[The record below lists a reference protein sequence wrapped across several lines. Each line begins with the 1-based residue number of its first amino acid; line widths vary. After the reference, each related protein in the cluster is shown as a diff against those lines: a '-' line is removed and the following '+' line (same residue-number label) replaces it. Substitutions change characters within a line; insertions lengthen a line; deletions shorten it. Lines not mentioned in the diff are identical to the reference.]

1 MDSNNN
7 TPQALILLST
17 YNGAAYLPEQLD
29 SIINQTFTNWTL
41 LIRDDGSSDNT
52 LEVIQRYASADSRII
67 LLSDHLGN
75 LNVIKSFSTL
85 MDAAV
90 KRHEPYIFFCDQD
103 DVWLPH
109 KVQTTLSLLEQ
120 IEKESSTETPILVH
134 TDLRVVDKNLN
145 TIHDS
150 YIRFEGLKRNPAS
163 PLNTLLINNYITG
176 CTIGMNRALLQ
187 LAAPVPEDVRMHD
200 WWCGLCV
207 AASGVIG
214 FIDEPTMLYRQHGNN
229 SVGSSGFYGK
239 LNELKQFR
247 KNLMKRKMN
256 LSLCFTQAL
265 HLKERISDKKMHKDL
280 IQAFTGLPSK
290 KNLSRYFSA
299 AKLRLKPAG
308 FIRRASFW
316 MLLGTL

>member
-7 TPQALILLST
+7 LPQALILLST

-29 SIINQTFTNWTL
+29 SIVNQTFTNWTL
-41 LIRDDGSSDNT
+41 MIRDDGSSDNT
-52 LEVIQRYASADSRII
+52 LEVIQRYASADSRIL

-90 KRHEPYIFFCDQD
+90 KRQEPYIFFCDQD

-109 KVQTTLSLLEQ
+109 KVQTTLSILEQ
-120 IEKESSTETPILVH
+120 IEKESSAETPILVH
-134 TDLRVVDKNLN
+134 TDLRVVDKHLN

-150 YIRFEGLKRNPAS
+150 YIRFEGLKRHPAS

-187 LAAPVPEDVRMHD
+187 LAAPVPQDVRMHD
-200 WWCGLCV
+200 WWCGLCA

-214 FIDEPTMLYRQHGNN
+214 FINEPTLLYRQHGNN

-239 LNELKQFR
+239 LKELKQFKQSLKKR
-247 KNLMKRKMN
+247 QKNLAACFEQAKHLHTRINKNEKSIHLIRSFTDIPNKSGMTRY
-256 LSLCFTQAL
+256 LSAT
-265 HLKERISDKKMHKDL
+265 
-280 IQAFTGLPSK
+280 
-290 KNLSRYFSA
+290 
-299 AKLRLKPAG
+299 RLYLQPAG
-308 FIRRASFW
+308 KIRRLSFW
-316 MLLGTL
+316 LLLGFI